1 MTYRRSTRRATRL
14 SHLLAGVLVIAAAT
28 TLLPAGA
35 AGARPKRPAPQAPI
49 TSEFFGAHHLG
60 LHADGPIGWPQGPV
74 GTVRIWDNQVSWREV
89 EVAPGVFDWTLIDAQ
104 MAKARANGAS
114 VLLVLGQTPVF
125 HSTRPTAP
133 GSYGP
138 GASAMPAKAAW
149 VRYVQET
156 ARRNQTVWGH
166 VARFQVWNEANV
178 IGFWS
183 GTAKEM
189 ATLTAWTRSALRAV
203 DPTARL
209 VAPALVTRLSSQQAW
224 IKAYYSQRVARKN
237 VSTYVDVLSFQL
249 YPMATGS
256 PEASMALLGSV
267 RKILATNKVV
277 KPIWN
282 TEVNYG
288 MVGGIGAA
296 PASPIATER
305 QVGNVMRTFVLNAA
319 NRVSR
324 VYWYSW
330 DLLGMS
336 NTPLVEADRLTL
348 TPAGQ
353 AFGTTR
359 GWLLGTRPVGCSRAK
374 TNTWTCTFT
383 TATQV
388 RRIVWNPSRSTTV
401 TAPVRTRSVTTWSA
415 AVSPAR
421 AGTRVRVGIVPVMIS
436 SRR

>member
-1 MTYRRSTRRATRL
+1 MP
-14 SHLLAGVLVIAAAT
+14 
-28 TLLPAGA
+28 PA
-35 AGARPKRPAPQAPI
+35 PSPQRPAPQPPI

-60 LHADGPIGWPQGPV
+60 LQADGPAGWPQGPV
-74 GTVRIWDNQVSWREV
+74 GSVRMWDNQVSWREV
-89 EVAPGVFDWTLIDAQ
+89 EVAPGVFDWTRIDAQ

-125 HSTRPTAP
+125 HSSNPTAP
-133 GSYGP
+133 GAYGP
-138 GASAMPAKAAW
+138 GASAMPTQAAW

-156 ARRNQTVWGH
+156 ARRNLTVWGH
-166 VARFQVWNEANV
+166 VASFQVWNEANV
-178 IGFWS
+178 VGYWT
-183 GTAKEM
+183 GTAKQM

-209 VAPALVTRLSSQQAW
+209 VAPALVTRLSSQQTW
-224 IKAYYSQRVARKN
+224 IKAFYSQKVAKKN
-237 VSTYVDVLSFQL
+237 VSAYVDALSFQL
-249 YPMATGS
+249 YPTATGS
-256 PEASMALLGSV
+256 PRRRWLCSPRM
-267 RKILATNKVV
+267 RKILATYQVV

-288 MVGGIGAA
+288 MVGGIGAGL
-296 PASPIATER
+296 ASPISTER

-330 DLLGMS
+330 DLLGMT
-336 NTPLVEADRLTL
+336 NTQLVEADRITL

-353 AFGTTR
+353 AFSTTR
-359 GWLLGTRPVGCSRAK
+359 GWLLGARPVGCSRAK

-388 RRIVWNPSRSTTV
+388 RQIVWNPSRSITV
-401 TAPVRTRSVTTWSA
+401 KAPVRTRSVTSWGAPVRT
-415 AVSPAR
+415 AR
-421 AGTRVRVGIVPVMIS
+421 AGSKVRVGIVPVMIS